1 MSYYFKT
8 TLRDKPFNDAIEE
21 VTQALKKEG
30 FGVLTEIDIA
40 QTLKKKLDVDFK
52 KYRILGAC
60 NPPYAYEALQ
70 KEEKIGL
77 FLPCNVVV
85 HENDEGH
92 IEVAA
97 VDPVASMI
105 SVENDALANVAH
117 EIQQKLKNVI
127 DSLAS

>member
-8 TLRDKPFNDAIEE
+8 VLKDKPFNEAIEE
-21 VTQALKKEG
+21 VTLALKKEG

-40 QTLKKKLDVDFK
+40 QTLKNKLDVDFK
-52 KYRILGAC
+52 KYQILGAC
-60 NPPYAYEALQ
+60 NPPSAYEALQ

-105 SVENDALANVAH
+105 AVENDALTNVAQD
-117 EIQQKLKNVI
+117 IQQKLKNVI
-127 DSLAS
+127 DSLSS